1 MVGNK
6 KIYGVYF
13 IALLNNWELV
23 VIEQLDKIFKSELF
37 SKTDKFFIRIYYQDS
52 KQLIKLKSLITKN
65 EKIII
70 SETNINE
77 YEFGSLK
84 ILSNLSKNDDFY
96 CYYFHS
102 KGVTKQYNKSI
113 IDNIKSWREYM
124 EYFIIEKYNLCINEL
139 DLGWDAVGV
148 KLRKTPN
155 TKFNHFSGNFWW
167 TKSKFINTLPSIDSL
182 DLTKRHNAEFWIGY
196 TNGKLKCIHNST
208 EAGYQKIITE
218 NYKI

>member
-1 MVGNK
+1 M

-13 IALLNNWELV
+13 AALINQWDLIIQEQLNN
-23 VIEQLDKIFKSELF
+23 FFNSELF
-37 SKTDKFFIRIYYQDS
+37 NKTDKFFIRIYYTNENEL
-52 KQLIKLKSLITKN
+52 KKFKSLLIN
-65 EKIII
+65 NNKIII
-70 SETNINE
+70 TETNINE
-77 YEFGSLK
+77 YEFGALK
-84 ILSNLSKNDDFY
+84 ILENLSKTDNFY

-102 KGVTKQYNKSI
+102 KGVSKLSNNFLTK
-113 IDNIKSWREYM
+113 NIKSWREYM
-124 EYFIIEKYNLCINEL
+124 EYFMIDKYDICLNEL
-139 DLGWDAVGV
+139 NLGWDAVGV